1 MAGSFS
7 GLFTEILNRLETARG
22 VGKKLEDV
30 KSVLMGKRRRV
41 ITAVD
46 CPALDIVLQSGNE
59 LPDGQNRKR
68 ASFVVNFTLTSAIT
82 DKNAQNLYLDLIDLM
97 ERVLDVLNETTSQA
111 LDPRYGQESQMASVG
126 YSFQQFE
133 QTTDAFLKVDFQLE
147 AHTKVFLMNERN
159 L

>member
-7 GLFTEILNRLETARG
+7 VLFTEILNRLKTANAPT
-22 VGKKLEDV
+22 KKLEDV
-30 KSVLMGKRRRV
+30 KSVLMGKRRKI

-46 CPALDIVLQSGNE
+46 CPAIDIVLASGNE

-97 ERVLDVLNETTSQA
+97 ERVLDVLNETTAQA